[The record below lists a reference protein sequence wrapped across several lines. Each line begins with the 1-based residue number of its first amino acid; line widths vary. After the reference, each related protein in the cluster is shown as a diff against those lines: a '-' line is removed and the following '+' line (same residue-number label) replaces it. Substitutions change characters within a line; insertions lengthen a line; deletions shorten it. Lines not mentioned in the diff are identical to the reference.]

1 MSCGEFFCGK
11 EGGAVWPWAVL
22 CFGEPLGHGSAAGCE
37 VADEARE
44 TFLVRTARALWVP
57 DEVSDAEGS
66 EVLAC
71 IPAGEAGDGTAAF
84 VFPEPLTDFCGC
96 GWGNG
101 EGTVGC
107 GSEGEEE
114 AEEEETEHGGEGPRA
129 IRRAKAGCPWVREV
143 TGRSERQLRGLRLG
157 PWRRAVRRCRLS
169 WSERRRGDRRR
180 RRDLA
185 RAGRLRLLRR

>member
-1 MSCGEFFCGK
+1 MCGEFGLKGDGGGEEAAEFLELRRVFCGE
-11 EGGAVWPWAVL
+11 EGAAVWPRAGTG
-22 CFGEPLGHGSAAGCE
+22 FGEPLRDGGSAGCE
-37 VADEARE
+37 MADEARE
-44 TFLVRTARALWVP
+44 AFLVRTARALGVP

-71 IPAGEAGDGTAAF
+71 IPAGEPGDGAAAF

-114 AEEEETEHGGEGPRA
+114 AEEEETEHGGGGATGDP
-129 IRRAKAGCPWVREV
+129 AG
-143 TGRSERQLRGLRLG
+143 
-157 PWRRAVRRCRLS
+157 
-169 WSERRRGDRRR
+169 ERRMPV
-180 RRDLA
+180 
-185 RAGRLRLLRR
+185 GR